1 MDKKIKQG
9 DAPVSLKAKFESLN
23 PIIDR
28 KKISTYSF
36 DTIDTTQ
43 YQNISTRDTSGRW
56 VRLSVSATRY
66 GTTNKF
72 AISCSFWCSSSQVY
86 NGFGQRVKFS
96 GSNIS
101 GLPSTYSTTI
111 SSGVW
116 GVSSKSFDVTISAST
131 TLTVSTICSW
141 CDDGLTS
148 ADHPYN
154 YERTN
159 FTNSDSVSLTYIT
172 QEVIPN
178 DPKIVINAPEGYD
191 GRADYTEMTLNGNGI
206 SGYFRCYPAQTSSGS
221 GKGNTLQFY
230 IGMPSGGKWSRI
242 IVEKFT
248 NGSGWA
254 SSYDTGWKELLYHKV
269 HLTYYSDSR
278 YDKGIAWRVKSMVKS
293 STNYEKSSNYI
304 YYVINDQ
311 PVFSNNQP
319 NISCES
325 IIPYG
330 GNVNVRWDSASNSIF
345 QSVYKLRYK
354 QTTASSWNVVDVGT
368 TSKTISLAS
377 YGRGAQIEFQVLAQ
391 DMYDADTE
399 YRGSAIVKINQLPTA
414 NSSSISSN
422 KDSSPYNA
430 RYVNNVQFTLPGI
443 SDADGQGTS
452 YQLEYK
458 VGSGNWITYSSSHGS
473 GNFTLNCANYQNTR
487 GGTLQL
493 RARPYD
499 GMEYGNYIYS
509 KVLYK
514 NQLPSAN
521 SSSISSNKDSYP
533 YNGCYVNNVQFTLP
547 GISDS
552 DGHSTSYQLEYKI
565 GSGSWTVYSSSHG
578 TGNFT
583 LNCSNYQNTR
593 GGTFQLRAKP
603 YDGME
608 YGNYIYSAV
617 LYRNKLPAAPV
628 LTIDYGKKYLS
639 EASDVPHNGH
649 VEKIYQI
656 KWNNVNNYCNN
667 EKIANSNFKVK
678 FYGSNN
684 NLLKTITGQDIGSMG
699 GIPYVTDNHYL
710 NSITR
715 NSEFK
720 IIVEVTDILGESNS
734 TTVGPYKRNNTP
746 TKPTNFNVG
755 FTNSIDTV
763 SNRKVTFNKSTDVDN
778 DSLYYHLQI
787 KRYNSSNWVDF
798 SNNYTTTQSVVTW
811 NIVDSSSHYGDVYRL
826 RAIDEHGATSDWIS
840 LEDTSVS
847 GASIV
852 HPISPTI
859 VYNKKPRILFKL
871 KPNSLLRYINVI
883 ITVNGNSYSNLV
895 NSQYFSLPIYRED
908 AKGVFRCPINL
919 NVGNNT
925 ITISTFIGNTKS
937 SVQTFT
943 VVYNN
948 SLENQ
953 IQKDAFLTMSRIN
966 NIQTMVNNYYS
977 AYGCIFSKRD
987 MSKMVEPTVS
997 TVNIYN
1003 NIFNNIIDIN
1013 KTINDYDKE
1022 FCSNNKLTVTIPN
1035 NVVNNTTYHLISQI
1049 NDILSILTERI

>member
-1 MDKKIKQG
+1 MDNMFKQG
-9 DAPVSLKAKFESLN
+9 DTPISLKAKFESLN

-28 KKISTYSF
+28 KEISQYSF
-36 DTIDTTQ
+36 ARIDETS
-43 YQNISTRDTSGRW
+43 YKNISTRDTAGRW

-72 AISCSFWCSSSQVY
+72 AISCSFWCSSGQVY
-86 NGFGQRVKFS
+86 NGFGQRVRFS

-111 SSGVW
+111 SGGTW
-116 GVSSKSFDVTISAST
+116 AISSKSFDVTISAST

-141 CDDGLTS
+141 CEDGLTS

-178 DPKIVINAPEGYD
+178 NPEIVIKAPEGYP
-191 GRADYTEMTLNGNGI
+191 GRAEYTEMTLNGNGI

-221 GKGNTLQFY
+221 GEGNTLQFY

-254 SSYDTGWKELLYHKV
+254 GSFDSGWKELLYHKV
-269 HLTYYSDSR
+269 HLSYYSDSR
-278 YDKGIAWRVKSMVKS
+278 YDKGVAWRVKSMVRS
-293 STNYEKSSNYI
+293 STNNEKTSNYI
-304 YYVINDQ
+304 YFVINDQ
-311 PVFSNNQP
+311 PVFANNQP

-325 IIPYG
+325 IIVHG
-330 GNVNVRWDSASNSIF
+330 GSANVRWNAATNSIF
-345 QSVYKLRYK
+345 QTVYKLRYK
-354 QTTASSWNVVDVGT
+354 QTTASSWTVVDAGAA
-368 TSKTISLAS
+368 TSKTINLSS
-377 YGRGAQIEFQVLAQ
+377 YARGAQIEFQVLPQ
-391 DMYDADTE
+391 DMYDADTQ
-399 YRGSAIVKINQLPTA
+399 YRGSAIVKINQLPAA
-414 NSSSISSN
+414 NSGSISSN
-422 KDSSPYNA
+422 MDAYPYNGK
-430 RYVNNVQFTLPGI
+430 YVNNVDFTLPGI
-443 SDADGQGTS
+443 SDADGQTTS
-452 YQLEYK
+452 YHVEYK
-458 VGSGNWITYSSSHGS
+458 VGNGNWS
-473 GNFTLNCANYQNTR
+473 
-487 GGTLQL
+487 
-493 RARPYD
+493 
-499 GMEYGNYIYS
+499 
-509 KVLYK
+509 V
-514 NQLPSAN
+514 
-521 SSSISSNKDSYP
+521 
-533 YNGCYVNNVQFTLP
+533 YNA
-547 GISDS
+547 
-552 DGHSTSYQLEYKI
+552 
-565 GSGSWTVYSSSHG
+565 SHG
-578 TGNFT
+578 TGKFT

-608 YGNYIYSAV
+608 FGSYIYSV
-617 LYRNKLPAAPV
+617 ILYRNKLPAAPV

-667 EKIANSNFKVK
+667 EKIANSKFKVK
-678 FYGSNN
+678 FLGDNDS
-684 NLLKTITGQDIGSMG
+684 LLKTVTGQDIGSMG

-710 NSITR
+710 NSIVR
-715 NSEFK
+715 NSNFK
-720 IIVEVTDILGESNS
+720 IVVEVTDILGESNS

-746 TKPTNFNVG
+746 SKPASFNVG
-755 FTNSIDTV
+755 FTDSVETV
-763 SNRKVTFNKSTDVDN
+763 TNRKVTFNKSTDIEN

-787 KRYNSSNWVDF
+787 KRYNTNNWIDF
-798 SNNYTTTQSVVTW
+798 SNNYTTTQSAVIW

-826 RAIDEHGATSDWIS
+826 RSVDEHGATSDWTS
-840 LEDTSVS
+840 LEDVAIS
-847 GASIV
+847 GASII

-859 VYNKKPRILFKL
+859 IYNKTPRILFKL
-871 KPNSLLRYINVI
+871 TPSSLLRYINVV
-883 ITVNGNSYSNLV
+883 ITVNGNSYNNLE
-895 NSQYFSLPIYRED
+895 NNQYFSLPIYRED

-925 ITISTFIGNTKS
+925 ITISTFIGSVNS

-953 IQKDAFLTMSRIN
+953 IQKDAFLTMTRIN

-987 MSKMVEPTVS
+987 MTEITEPTIS
-997 TVNIYN
+997 TVDIYN

-1022 FCSNNKLTVTIPN
+1022 FCNNNKLTVTIPDG
-1035 NVVNNTTYHLISQI
+1035 VVNNTTYHLIPQI